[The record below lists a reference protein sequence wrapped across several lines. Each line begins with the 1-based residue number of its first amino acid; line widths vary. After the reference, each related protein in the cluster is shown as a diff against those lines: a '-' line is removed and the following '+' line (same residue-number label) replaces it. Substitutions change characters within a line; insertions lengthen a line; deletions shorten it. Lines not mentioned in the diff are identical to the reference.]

1 MYRFL
6 VLKIGD
12 NMKVF
17 QGGKHRDTSRVVGG
31 YSMYNMVLRYS
42 HTMIQQK
49 NHRGEIE

>member
-1 MYRFL
+1 MYRFS

-12 NMKVF
+12 NTKVF
-17 QGGKHRDTSRVVGG
+17 QGGKHRDTFGGVGG

-42 HTMIQQK
+42 HTIIQQK